1 MMPVLATGATH
12 KEYSSELDPQNYSKM
27 EPFLGAGAP
36 AKPSKRLQR
45 GIKILVLTPLKKAPK
60 TDPQKKHHKNQ
71 QKRSIWRLWR
81 PNAPQSAPRGSPK
94 GCPNPHKIDTKSSLS
109 HHGRPPG
116 TFNLKKWSQ
125 RGVSP
130 QNILKIGR
138 TNNKL
143 TRFFRQSMGTRSHSK
158 TQQKKM
164 AGAPPCISC
173 FGGSVSA
180 GRVVAS

>member
-1 MMPVLATGATH
+1 
-12 KEYSSELDPQNYSKM
+12 M
-27 EPFLGAGAP
+27 EPFLGASAP

-45 GIKILVLTPLKKAPK
+45 GIKILVLNPLKKAQK
-60 TDPQKKHHKNQ
+60 TEPQKKHHTNQ

-81 PNAPQSAPRGSPK
+81 PNAPQSAPQGSPK
-94 GCPNPHKIDTKSSLS
+94 GDPNPQKININSSLS
-109 HHGRPPG
+109 RHGRPPG
-116 TFNLKKWSQ
+116 TFDLKKWSR
-125 RGVSP
+125 RGGTP
-130 QNILKIGR
+130 QNILKTSR

-143 TRFFRQSMGTRSHSK
+143 TRVFRQSMGTRSHSK
-158 TQQKKM
+158 TQKKM